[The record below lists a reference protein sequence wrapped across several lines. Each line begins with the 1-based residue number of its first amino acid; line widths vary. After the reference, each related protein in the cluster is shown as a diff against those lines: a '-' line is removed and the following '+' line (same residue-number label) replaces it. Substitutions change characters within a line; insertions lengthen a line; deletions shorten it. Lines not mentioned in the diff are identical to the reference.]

1 MKVQKQIRNQLSSS
15 KCLSLFKNFFS
26 EQMLQFFAGLPKN
39 CSQKLKFSLSNSGNN
54 FIFISFGIRRL
65 HVWRQKKILMKLG
78 FFWTEVSSSEGS
90 SWIAYLR
97 ALPKKSAKS
106 LIIFGSKSKTN
117 YKILLLALEK
127 NSNKIRLVTYTA
139 FFSNMSDSSYQ
150 ISKFFTR
157 SRKIF
162 LNTVSMVGNNKFP
175 QKCPLDT

>member
-1 MKVQKQIRNQLSSS
+1 MGYGDCMFDVR
-15 KCLSLFKNFFS
+15 
-26 EQMLQFFAGLPKN
+26 
-39 CSQKLKFSLSNSGNN
+39 
-54 FIFISFGIRRL
+54 
-65 HVWRQKKILMKLG
+65 KKILMKLG

-162 LNTVSMVGNNKFP
+162 LNTVSMVGNNTIHQKFLWTHVMEFR
-175 QKCPLDT
+175 QKCQKFFAKKLNFFGRKSENFWFKMQKNSWD